1 MIDFSSIGRLPVPGD
16 NVAIASAA
24 IPAGS
29 TIAYRDR
36 ALNFRYAI
44 PEGHRFA
51 VRPIGKGEELLSW
64 GLPFGVAVEELAEG
78 SYICNQDMLDALA
91 LHDLDFR
98 IPERANFANR
108 IPTYELDETA
118 FSAGRQVER
127 AAEDRTFM
135 GYRRSP
141 RRGAGTRNY
150 IVALG
155 TTSRTASF
163 VRELA
168 ERLHPETARY
178 ANVDGVVAVAHTE
191 GAVGGSPNNLAFLLR
206 ALAGFFLHSNVG
218 AILLADDGAGGV
230 TNDELKR
237 YLVARNLPFEEVPHR
252 FMTLEEGFESCLTDA
267 AGTIGGW
274 MAQLDEVAR
283 EPLPVEHLKIALQ
296 CGGSDAFSGI
306 SGNPLAAWIAREVIC
321 YGGSA
326 NLSETPELFGAES
339 YVLDNVR
346 DLETAR
352 AFLRIGARFKEW
364 VSWHGGTAEANPSGG
379 NRFRGIYNIVLKSIG
394 AAAKLHPDVRLDYVI
409 DYAAPMGPPGFYFMD
424 SPGNDL
430 ESLAGQVASGCNLI
444 LFVTGNGSITNSPL
458 APTVKI
464 VTTTARYERL
474 SNEMDLNAGAYLDG
488 VAMEKLGA
496 VGFEEVLFVAGGRLS
511 KGELAGHSQVTIWRN
526 WMQSDAT
533 ELSTSRQQ
541 TEPSGKPFDVCRGA
555 RVTAPVFPALRSGD
569 AAATERIGLILPT
582 SLCAGQVAL
591 LAARRMNQLNFGRH
605 HGLSRFV
612 ALAHTEGCAVSG
624 QGAIDMYKRTMLGYM
639 THPNAAFTVL
649 MEHGCEVTHNGFF
662 RHEIARKGIEQL
674 RYGWVSIQGDGG
686 FDKVIDRVEEWF
698 RQRIEEGEPVQPMEA
713 SFDQV
718 VIGLMAAGRA
728 ARFEAAGFG
737 LVAKQLLGMGSTVIV
752 SEGDPLLN
760 CAEFLTATGL
770 QGAAKPN
777 LAYGK
782 RPEQAGLFI
791 LENPTGH
798 WVEALTGLGGSGVQI
813 FLTLV
818 GDRAMQ
824 THPMIPVIQVTPSGN
839 LKRGNAEDIDYF
851 LRGPPT
857 ENASA
862 LLELLVRVA
871 SRKYTPKMA
880 LRGNEDFQF
889 SRGRFGVTV

>member
-1 MIDFSSIGRLPVPGD
+1 MP
-16 NVAIASAA
+16 
-24 IPAGS
+24 
-29 TIAYRDR
+29 
-36 ALNFRYAI
+36 
-44 PEGHRFA
+44 
-51 VRPIGKGEELLSW
+51 
-64 GLPFGVAVEELAEG
+64 
-78 SYICNQDMLDALA
+78 
-91 LHDLDFR
+91 
-98 IPERANFANR
+98 
-108 IPTYELDETA
+108 
-118 FSAGRQVER
+118 
-127 AAEDRTFM
+127 
-135 GYRRSP
+135 
-141 RRGAGTRNY
+141 
-150 IVALG
+150 
-155 TTSRTASF
+155 
-163 VRELA
+163 
-168 ERLHPETARY
+168 
-178 ANVDGVVAVAHTE
+178 
-191 GAVGGSPNNLAFLLR
+191 
-206 ALAGFFLHSNVG
+206 
-218 AILLADDGAGGV
+218 
-230 TNDELKR
+230 
-237 YLVARNLPFEEVPHR
+237 
-252 FMTLEEGFESCLTDA
+252 
-267 AGTIGGW
+267 
-274 MAQLDEVAR
+274 
-283 EPLPVEHLKIALQ
+283 
-296 CGGSDAFSGI
+296 
-306 SGNPLAAWIAREVIC
+306 
-321 YGGSA
+321 
-326 NLSETPELFGAES
+326 
-339 YVLDNVR
+339 
-346 DLETAR
+346 
-352 AFLRIGARFKEW
+352 
-364 VSWHGGTAEANPSGG
+364 
-379 NRFRGIYNIVLKSIG
+379 
-394 AAAKLHPDVRLDYVI
+394 
-409 DYAAPMGPPGFYFMD
+409 
-424 SPGNDL
+424 
-430 ESLAGQVASGCNLI
+430 
-444 LFVTGNGSITNSPL
+444 
-458 APTVKI
+458 
-464 VTTTARYERL
+464 
-474 SNEMDLNAGAYLDG
+474 GAYLDG

-541 TEPSGKPFDVCRGA
+541 PEPNGKPFDLCRGA
-555 RVTAPVFPALRSGD
+555 RMAAPVFPALRNGD

-737 LVAKQLLGMGSTVIV
+737 LVAKQLLGMGSTVIL

-777 LAYGK
+777 LAYGE
-782 RPEQAGLFI
+782 RAEQAGLFV

-818 GDRAMQ
+818 VDRAMQ

-857 ENASA
+857 EDASA
-862 LLELLVRVA
+862 LLDLLVRVA
-871 SRKYTPKMA
+871 SREYTPKMA

>member
-1 MIDFSSIGRLPVPGD
+1 MIEFSSIGLLPAPSD
-16 NVAIASAA
+16 NVAIASTA

-36 ALNFRYAI
+36 VLNCPYAI

-51 VRPIGKGEELLSW
+51 VRPIDRGEDLLSW
-64 GLPFGVAVEELAEG
+64 GLPFGVAVEELAAG
-78 SYICNQDMLDALA
+78 SYVCNQNMLDALA
-91 LHDLDFR
+91 FHDLPFR

-118 FSAGRQVER
+118 FSAGRQVEP

-135 GYRRSP
+135 GYRRST

-178 ANVDGVVAVAHTE
+178 GNVDGVVAVAHTE
-191 GAVGGSPNNLAFLLR
+191 GAVGRRPKNLAFLLR

-218 AILLADDGAGGV
+218 AILLADDGEGGV
-230 TNDELKR
+230 TNDDLKR
-237 YLVARNLPFEEVPHR
+237 YLLARNLPFEDVPHR

-267 AGTIGGW
+267 AGTIAGW
-274 MAQLDEVAR
+274 MDQLVGVAR
-283 EPLPVEHLKIALQ
+283 EPLPVEHLRIALQ

-306 SGNPLAAWIAREVIC
+306 SGNPLAAWIAREVIR

-339 YVLDNVR
+339 YVLDNVK

-352 AFLRIGARFKEW
+352 TFLRIGARFKEW

-409 DYAAPMGPPGFYFMD
+409 DYAVPMGPPGFYFMD

-488 VAMEKLGA
+488 VAMDELG
-496 VGFEEVLFVAGGRLS
+496 VEGFEEVLSVAGGRLS

-541 TEPSGKPFDVCRGA
+541 AEPSGKPFEVRRSA
-555 RVTAPVFPALRSGD
+555 FEAAPVFPAFRNGD
-569 AAATERIGLILPT
+569 ATATERIGLILPT

-591 LAARRMNQLNFGRH
+591 LAARKMNHLNIGRNR
-605 HGLSRFV
+605 GLSRFV

-624 QGAIDMYKRTMLGYM
+624 QGVIEMYKRTMLGYM
-639 THPNAAFTVL
+639 AHPNAAFTVL

-662 RHEIARKGIEQL
+662 RHEVTHAGIEQH

-686 FDKVIDRVEEWF
+686 FEKVIDRVEEWF
-698 RQRIEEGEPVQPMEA
+698 RQRIEEGGPVQSTEA
-713 SFDQV
+713 SFAQV
-718 VIGLMAAGRA
+718 VIGLMSAGTVA
-728 ARFEAAGFG
+728 PFEAACFG
-737 LVAKQLLGMGSTVIV
+737 LVAKRLLGMGSTVIL
-752 SEGDPLLN
+752 SEGDPLLKS
-760 CAEFLTATGL
+760 AEFLAATGL
-770 QGAAKPN
+770 ESALEPN

-782 RPEQAGLFI
+782 RSEQAGLFVH
-791 LENPTGH
+791 ENPTGH
-798 WVEALTGLGGSGVQI
+798 WVEALTGLGGSGVHV

-824 THPMIPVIQVTPSGN
+824 THPMIPVLQVTHARD
-839 LKRGNAEDIDYF
+839 LRRGNVDDIDY
-851 LRGPPT
+851 LLQGRPID
-857 ENASA
+857 NAGA
-862 LLELLVRVA
+862 LVELLLRVA
-871 SRKYTPKMA
+871 SREYTPKMA
-880 LRGNEDFQF
+880 ERGNEDFQF